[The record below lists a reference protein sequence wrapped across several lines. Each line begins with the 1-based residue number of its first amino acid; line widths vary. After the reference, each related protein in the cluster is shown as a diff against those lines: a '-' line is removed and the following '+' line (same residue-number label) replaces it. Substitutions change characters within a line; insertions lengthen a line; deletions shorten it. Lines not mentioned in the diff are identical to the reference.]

1 MSQDT
6 NAQPPIGYWLKHAD
20 EVITK
25 HVNQALRDQGLT
37 RFHWQVLNITHEA
50 GVTSWAQVID
60 TMQTFVDAT
69 ELDQIIN
76 DFVQR
81 GWMIRRAQADPTA
94 TELELTDQ
102 GNEEFTRIFAL
113 QRAVRQQAFHGITA
127 EEYATVIDV
136 LKRMVSN
143 LE

>member
-1 MSQDT
+1 MSRDT

-37 RFHWQVLNITHEA
+37 QFHWQMLNITHEA
-50 GVTSWAQVID
+50 GVTSWAQVFG
-60 TMQTFVDAT
+60 TMQSFVDAI
-69 ELDQIIN
+69 ELDQIIS

-81 GWMIRRAQADPTA
+81 GWMIRRAQAVPMA

-102 GNEEFTRIFAL
+102 GNQEFTRIFTL
-113 QRAVRQQAFHGITA
+113 QRAVRQQAFQGITP
-127 EEYATVIDV
+127 EEYTTVIDV
-136 LKRMVSN
+136 LQRMVSN